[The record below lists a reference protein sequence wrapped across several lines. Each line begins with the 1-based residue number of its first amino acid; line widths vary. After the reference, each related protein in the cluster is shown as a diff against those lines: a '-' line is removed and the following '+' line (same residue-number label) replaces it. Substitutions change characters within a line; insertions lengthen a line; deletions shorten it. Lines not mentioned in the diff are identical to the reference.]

1 MTPEASFPLY
11 SEQADYIVITSKNL
25 SILFL
30 LFFLFLKICFVFISL
45 KKYFCQKQINKWV
58 KKNESKPTVWVPGA
72 FFPPRF
78 YFFVLC
84 YLPPP
89 QTLFYSASKVTV
101 GSWAVKNWHVLNW
114 GPHSHSGEYEALIC
128 HCVCISQVL
137 WILKLFAGV
146 HIYLWPAACF
156 GQFRSGHSWQ
166 RA

>member
-72 FFPPRF
+72 FFPPPAF
-78 YFFVLC
+78 ISLH
-84 YLPPP
+84 
-89 QTLFYSASKVTV
+89 SA
-101 GSWAVKNWHVLNW
+101 
-114 GPHSHSGEYEALIC
+114 IC
-128 HCVCISQVL
+128 HH
-137 WILKLFAGV
+137 LKLFSTQQA
-146 HIYLWPAACF
+146 
-156 GQFRSGHSWQ
+156 RSRLEVGLL
-166 RA
+166 RIGIF